1 MPDPKDKAPP
11 PQDDKGDDSKVETLS
26 LSQEELDAKIA
37 DAVKAA
43 VKADR
48 KAQKK
53 AANQRQPPADDPDPD
68 DDPEEDAAEIISKAE
83 ARAAK
88 AEQEATAA
96 KKEALLARVENKL
109 NAHLA
114 LNFRDF
120 MGNAPDIMLHIA
132 AALTPDAKEGEIAR
146 LIDSHT
152 KAFVER
158 TKATRKPASGA
169 PIGGA
174 RGRLAGLVGGTS
186 DNEGDRTAARAAAA
200 SGNAA
205 PRRAFSQVNW
215 NG

>member
-1 MPDPKDKAPP
+1 MPDKKDPAPP

-26 LSQEELDAKIA
+26 LTQEDLDAKIA

-43 VKADR
+43 VREDR

-53 AANQRQPPADDPDPD
+53 AAKLKQRDDDDPDPD

-88 AEQEATAA
+88 AEQEAAAA

-132 AALTPDAKEGEIAR
+132 AALTPDAKDGEIAR

-186 DNEGDRTAARAAAA
+186 DNEGDRTAVAAAA
-200 SGNAA
+200 KAGVPANSR
-205 PRRAFSQVNW
+205 PFSHLNW
-215 NG
+215 Q